1 MKKTLM
7 KDYINK
13 TREELTALVAKEIAE
28 AEKQK
33 LYNHVKKNK
42 NVREIYIK
50 KKNIAVL
57 KTIIREKE
65 LTNG

>member
-1 MKKTLM
+1 M